1 MKREKIMIGDLVRTG
16 MGHLGVLLERDI
28 QTETGQYWWRVWNM
42 TKNRLRIVGECELTR
57 LS

>member
-1 MKREKIMIGDLVRTG
+1 MIGDLVRTG

-42 TKNRLRIVGECELTR
+42 TKNRLRIVGEWELTR